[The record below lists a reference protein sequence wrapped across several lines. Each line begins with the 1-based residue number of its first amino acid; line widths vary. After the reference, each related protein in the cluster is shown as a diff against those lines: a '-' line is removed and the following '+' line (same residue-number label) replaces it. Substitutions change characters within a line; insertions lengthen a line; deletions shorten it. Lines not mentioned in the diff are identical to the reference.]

1 MLVHNFI
8 FIYSRSVHQTRIHLI
23 QYFVSIKFYS
33 MQFPLYIYLF
43 NQFNQSKISRISN
56 NINNLIFS
64 IQVLKVSNIN
74 KKKIFILFKVRNM
87 SNRKLLS
94 IVIITEL
101 QKIDF
106 IFKRKV
112 RKELRTDA
120 VEI

>member
-1 MLVHNFI
+1 
-8 FIYSRSVHQTRIHLI
+8 
-23 QYFVSIKFYS
+23 
-33 MQFPLYIYLF
+33 
-43 NQFNQSKISRISN
+43 
-56 NINNLIFS
+56 
-64 IQVLKVSNIN
+64 
-74 KKKIFILFKVRNM
+74 M